1 MTLRLSRRDF
11 VRAAA
16 ATGGGLAL
24 MVSFEGCG
32 GDEPPLSIDGGAF
45 APNAWIRIG
54 LDGIVTVIVDRSEMG
69 QGVSTALPMLVAEE
83 LDADWDSVRYEF
95 APAHPA
101 YVNPA
106 FPGGMQATGGSTSV
120 AGAWVSLREGAAMA
134 RAMLIGAAAER
145 WGVDAAGC
153 RSDRGRVI
161 HPDGTQSLGFGALA
175 ADAHRQPVPE
185 RAVLKRRS
193 EWKIIG
199 TPVARLDL
207 PAKVDGTAQFGMDAG
222 PADALVA
229 LVARCPVF
237 GGAVRRFDPAAA
249 RSVPGVRHVVSIDEG
264 IAVVA
269 EGYWA
274 AHRGRAALEI
284 EWEEGPLAALDDP
297 EIRRRLL
304 ALADAPG
311 YVARTA
317 GDGIDGF
324 RGTARTVGGDYHL
337 PYLAHATME
346 PMNCVVKP
354 GPDGADIWVPT
365 QFQHGSRLVGGGA
378 RGVAAAA
385 LGLDPARVR
394 VHTTHLG
401 GGFGRRFELD
411 VVHEACQI
419 ARAVAAPVRLVWSRE
434 DDMRHDH
441 YRPIGLHRM
450 RAGLRAD
457 GTPVAWSHR
466 VVCPSIVAKFLPGW
480 LPEFATRIAG
490 PLKGGVDQG
499 AVEGAAQLPY
509 AIPHLEISYSRADLG
524 VPVGFW
530 RSVGHSQNGFVVE
543 SFIDELAAL
552 AGQDPVAFR
561 RRLLAG
567 HPRHLGVLDLAAQK
581 SGWGSPAAPGRAR
594 GIAVHE
600 SFGSWVAQVAEVSVE
615 AGQVRVHRVVC
626 AVDCGTVI
634 NPDTVRAQM
643 EGGIVF
649 GLTAALYGK
658 IEIEKGRVRQ
668 SNFHDYRMLTMRD
681 TPVIEVHIVPN
692 SWEPGGVGEPA
703 TPPIAA
709 AVANAVFA
717 ATGTRVRSLPI
728 VV

>member
-32 GDEPPLSIDGGAF
+32 GDEPPLSMARGAF
-45 APNAWIRIG
+45 APDAWIRIG
-54 LDGIVTVIVDRSEMG
+54 SDGIVTVVVDRSEMG
-69 QGVSTALPMLVAEE
+69 QGISTALPMLVAEE
-83 LDADWDSVRYEF
+83 LDADWASVRYEF
-95 APAHPA
+95 APAHSA

-120 AGAWVSLREGAAMA
+120 ASAWVSLREAAAMA
-134 RAMLIGAAAER
+134 RAMLLGAAAER
-145 WGVDAAGC
+145 WGVGPAGC
-153 RSDRGRVI
+153 RSDRGRVY
-161 HPDGTQSLGFGALA
+161 HPDGTQSLGFGELA
-175 ADAHRQPVPE
+175 ADAGRQPMPE
-185 RAVLKRRS
+185 RAVLKPRS

-199 TPVARLDL
+199 TPAARLDL

-237 GGAVRRFDPAAA
+237 GGTVRRFDAAAA

-274 AHRGRAALEI
+274 AHRGREALEI
-284 EWEEGPLAALDDP
+284 EWEEGPLAALDDA

-304 ALADAPG
+304 ELADAPG

-324 RGTARTVGGDYHL
+324 RSAARTVGGDYHL

-346 PMNCVVKP
+346 PMNCVVQA
-354 GPDGADIWVPT
+354 GPDGAEIWVPT

-419 ARAVAAPVRLVWSRE
+419 ARAVAAPLRLIWSRE
-434 DDMRHDH
+434 DDMKHDH
-441 YRPIGLHRM
+441 YRPVGLHRM
-450 RAGLRAD
+450 RAGLRED

-466 VVCPSIVAKFLPGW
+466 VVCPSIVAKFLPDW
-480 LPEFATRIAG
+480 LPDFATRIAG

-552 AGQDPVAFR
+552 AGQDPVAYR
-561 RRLLAG
+561 RMLLAG
-567 HPRHLGVLDLAAQK
+567 HPRHLGVLELAARE
-581 SGWGSPAAPGRAR
+581 SGWGAPAAGGRAR
-594 GIAVHE
+594 GVAVHE
-600 SFGSWVAQVAEVSVE
+600 SFGSWVAQVAEVSVQ

-626 AVDCGTVI
+626 AVDCGIVI

-643 EGGIVF
+643 ESGIVF
-649 GLTAALYGK
+649 GLTAALHGK
-658 IEIEKGRVRQ
+658 IEIEKGRARQ

-681 TPVIEVHIVPN
+681 TPVIEVHIVSN
-692 SWEPGGVGEPA
+692 SWDPGGAGEPA

-717 ATGTRVRSLPI
+717 ATGKRVRSLPI
-728 VV
+728 VL

>member
-1 MTLRLSRRDF
+1 MTMGLSRRDF

-24 MVSFEGCG
+24 MVSFGGCG
-32 GDEPPLSIDGGAF
+32 GDPPPPAGEAGF
-45 APNAWIRIG
+45 APDAWIRLG
-54 LDGIVTVIVDRSEMG
+54 HDGIVTVVVDRSEMG
-69 QGVSTALPMLVAEE
+69 QGISTALPMLVAEE

-95 APAHPA
+95 ASAHPA
-101 YVNPA
+101 YVNPVFA
-106 FPGGMQATGGSTSV
+106 GGMQATGGSTSV
-120 AGAWVSLREGAAMA
+120 ASAWRPLREGAALA
-134 RAMLIGAAAER
+134 RAMLVGAAAAR
-145 WGVDAAGC
+145 WGVDPAGC
-153 RSDRGRVI
+153 RSERGRVY
-161 HPDGTQSLGFGALA
+161 HPDGGQSLGYGALA
-175 ADAHRQPVPE
+175 AEAAQQPVPE
-185 RAVLKRRS
+185 RAVLKARS
-193 EWKIIG
+193 NWKIIG
-199 TPVARLDL
+199 TSVARLDL
-207 PAKVDGTAQFGMDAG
+207 ADKVTGTAQFGMDAG

-229 LVARCPVF
+229 VVARCPVF
-237 GGAVRRFDPAAA
+237 GGTARRFEAAAA
-249 RSVPGVRHVVSIDEG
+249 RSVPGVRSVFRIDEG

-269 EGYWA
+269 DGYWA
-274 AHRGRAALEI
+274 ANRGRQALEI
-284 EWEEGPLAALDDP
+284 EWEEGPVAALDDA

-304 ALADAPG
+304 ELADAPG
-311 YVARTA
+311 YVGRKA
-317 GDGIDGF
+317 GVGIDGF
-324 RGTARTVGGDYHL
+324 QRADRTVGADYHL

-346 PMNCVVKP
+346 PMNCVVRP
-354 GPDGADIWVPT
+354 GPDGADVWVPT
-365 QFQHGSRLVGGGA
+365 QFQHGGRLVGGGA
-378 RGVAAAA
+378 REVAARA
-385 LGLDPARVR
+385 LGLAPERVR
-394 VHTTHLG
+394 LHTTHLG

-411 VVHEACQI
+411 VVREACQI
-419 ARAVAAPVRLVWSRE
+419 ARQTNAAVRLVWSRE

-441 YRPIGLHRM
+441 YRPVGLHRM
-450 RAGLRAD
+450 RAGLRED

-466 VVCPSIVAKFLPGW
+466 VVCPSIVAKFFPGW

-490 PLKGGVDQG
+490 PLKGGVDRG
-499 AVEGAAQLPY
+499 AVEGAVQIPY
-509 AIPHLEISYSRADLG
+509 AIPNLEISYSRADLG

-552 AGQDPVAFR
+552 AGQDPVAYR
-561 RRLLAG
+561 RMLLKG
-567 HPRHLGVLDLAAQK
+567 HPRHLGVLELAAEK
-581 SGWGSPAAPGRAR
+581 SGWGLPAAAGRAR
-594 GIAVHE
+594 GVAVHE

-643 EGGIVF
+643 ESGIVF

-658 IEIEKGRVRQ
+658 IEIAQGRARQ

-681 TPVIEVHIVPN
+681 TPVIDVHIVPSN
-692 SWEPGGVGEPA
+692 WEPGGVGEPA

-728 VV
+728 VA